1 MAGFDWD
8 NIMAKIGEGI
18 IIFFGIIGFIKVI
31 VPIINV

>member
-8 NIMAKIGEGI
+8 STMSKIGEAL

-31 VPIINV
+31 VPIFNV